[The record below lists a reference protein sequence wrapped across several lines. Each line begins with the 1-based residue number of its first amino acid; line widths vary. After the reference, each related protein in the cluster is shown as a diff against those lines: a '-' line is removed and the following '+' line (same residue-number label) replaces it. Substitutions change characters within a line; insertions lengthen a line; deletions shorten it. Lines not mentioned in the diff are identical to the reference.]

1 MRPLKLTMSAFG
13 PYAGEAVVD
22 FESLGTT
29 GLYLVCGDTGAG
41 KTTIFDAISFALYG
55 AASGSDRTTRSL
67 RSDFAEADTKTFVEL
82 EFEHKGERYT
92 VNRKPEYYR
101 PKLRGEG
108 MTKQPADATL
118 TLPEGAPITG
128 TRDVDKQILELLGI
142 DRSQFSQ
149 IVMIA
154 QGDFRKLLSAGTKER
169 TDIMRKLFGTAPY
182 LEFQKSLRA
191 RQSELEKRSTA
202 VRERVLSLV
211 PMVCVTEDAETGEAA
226 APAGEEPGPDD
237 EAAADEASE
246 LGRIA
251 RLAALE
257 DSSAPDVE
265 AVLALLSEQGEVDEA
280 ELARL
285 GKEGE
290 AADAEVERLTALAD
304 RAGQVARLKGELQ
317 GLADK
322 LAVAREAVPVAERT
336 LQEQEALAP
345 KRQELSDSVAQIK
358 AELPRYAELTQA
370 TSAVASANASLQAA
384 EREESATAALL
395 AKAQAELEKAQS
407 RDAELVDASAEHAR
421 TEAAVA
427 ELERQVK
434 EVRVHYAELERREK
448 ETVAAASAL
457 AVSEKAYLERR
468 AALDAAD
475 EAHKVLERAFLDGQA
490 GIIATSLVAG
500 SPCPVCGSTEHPRPA
515 VCSDE
520 VPSEERVREAERERQ
535 EASAAATDASSKVS
549 ADRAAHKTAKSELA
563 SLVAEYGT
571 REEVT
576 ACGKDLRAK
585 LDAAKAELESAAKAV
600 SEKQALAKRLAALAD
615 KLGDLSSKAEAAKTS
630 LATAKEALST
640 AQAKA
645 QTLACALTFE
655 GERDARAKANAL
667 ASELS
672 GMERALEAARS
683 GLSNKQAEL
692 ARIEEREQATKAQ
705 LAQYESGDAAQA
717 EDVAEQLQAARA
729 MQTALQRERTAVESR
744 RNGNAKVAAELE
756 KLGKSASELASRF
769 GELDSLAKTANGI
782 LVGKARISFETYL
795 QARWFDRVLAAAN
808 RRLLVMTDGRYEL
821 VRHAGARDG
830 AGAAQTGLDLDV
842 RDSFTG
848 RPRAAS
854 SLSGGESFKASLA
867 LALGLSD
874 VVQAHAGGIELD
886 TMFVDEGFGTLDEE
900 SLQLALRTLTELS
913 GSNKLVGIISHVEE
927 LRTSIDRKIVVTS
940 TRTGSTLHLERG

>member
-13 PYAGEAVVD
+13 PYAGESVVD

-55 AASGSDRTTRSL
+55 AASGADRTTRSL
-67 RSDFAEADTKTFVEL
+67 RSDFAEADTTTFVEL
-82 EFEHKGERYT
+82 EFEHKGEHYT

-118 TLPEGAPITG
+118 TLPEGAPVTG

-154 QGDFRKLLSAGTKER
+154 QGDFRKLLSADTKER
-169 TDIMRKLFGTAPY
+169 SAIMRKLFGTAPY
-182 LEFQKSLRA
+182 LEFQKNLRA
-191 RQSELEKRSTA
+191 RQAELEKQSTA
-202 VRERVLSLV
+202 VRERMLSLV
-211 PMVCVTEDAETGEAA
+211 PMVSVTEDAETGEAA
-226 APAGEEPGPDD
+226 AAAGGEPGSDGGAAAGETPEP
-237 EAAADEASE
+237 
-246 LGRIA
+246 GRIA
-251 RLAALE
+251 RLAAFK

-265 AVLALLSEQGEVDEA
+265 AVLALLSEQGEVDDA

-285 GKEGE
+285 GKEDE
-290 AADAEVERLTALAD
+290 AAGVEVERLTALAD
-304 RAGQVARLKGELQ
+304 RAAQIARLRGELQ
-317 GLADK
+317 ELAGK
-322 LAVAREAVPVAERT
+322 HAVAREAVPVAQKA

-345 KRQELSDSVAQIK
+345 KRQELSDYAAQIK
-358 AELPRYAELTQA
+358 VELPRYAELTQA
-370 TSAVASANASLQAA
+370 TSAVASANASLRAA
-384 EREESATAALL
+384 EREESATAASL
-395 AKAQAELEKAQS
+395 AAAQAELEKAQT
-407 RDAELVDASAEHAR
+407 RDAELVDASADYAR
-421 TEAAVA
+421 AEASASD
-427 ELERQVK
+427 LERQVK
-434 EVRVHYAELERREK
+434 DVRVRYAELERREK
-448 ETVAAASAL
+448 EATSAASAL
-457 AVSEKAYLERR
+457 AISEKAYLERR

-475 EAHKVLERAFLDGQA
+475 EAHKTLERAFLDGQA
-490 GIIATSLVAG
+490 GVIAASLVAG
-500 SPCPVCGSTEHPRPA
+500 SPCPVCGSTEHPHPA

-520 VPSEERVREAERERQ
+520 VPSEERVREAEQERQ
-535 EASAAATDASSKVS
+535 KASAAATEASSKAA
-549 ADRAAHKTAKSELA
+549 ADRAAHETAKSELA
-563 SLVAEYGT
+563 TLVAEYGT

-576 ACGKDLRAK
+576 ARGKELAAK
-585 LDAAKAELESAAKAV
+585 LDAAKAELTSAAKAV
-600 SEKQALAKRLAALAD
+600 SEKQALSKRLAEFADRLAT
-615 KLGDLSSKAEAAKTS
+615 LSSKAEAAKTS
-630 LATAKEALST
+630 LGAAKEALST

-645 QTLACALTFE
+645 QTLAAGLTFE
-655 GERDARAKANAL
+655 SERDARAKANAL
-667 ASELS
+667 ASELA
-672 GMERALEAARS
+672 GMERALEDAR
-683 GLSNKQAEL
+683 GEFSNKQAAL
-692 ARIEEREQATKAQ
+692 ARLEEREQATKAQ

-717 EDVAEQLQAARA
+717 EDVAERLQAARA
-729 MQTALQRERTAVESR
+729 TQAEFQRRRTAVESR

-769 GELDSLAKTANGI
+769 GELDSLAKTANGN

-821 VRHAGARDG
+821 VRHDGARDG
-830 AGAAQTGLDLDV
+830 GGAAQTGLDLDV

-900 SLQLALRTLTELS
+900 SLQLALRTLSELS

-940 TRTGSTLHLERG
+940 TRTGSTLHLEKG